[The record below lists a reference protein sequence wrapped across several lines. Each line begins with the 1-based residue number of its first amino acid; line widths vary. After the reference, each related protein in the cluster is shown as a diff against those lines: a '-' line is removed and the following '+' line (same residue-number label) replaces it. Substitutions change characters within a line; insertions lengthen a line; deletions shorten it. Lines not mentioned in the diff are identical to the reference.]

1 MLINKLYPVSTS
13 EQAKNHILALVPVGH
28 KNQFNGLLAT
38 YRNSIIKEVTQNGHT
53 FNHTS

>member
-1 MLINKLYPVSTS
+1 MLINKLYPVSTP